1 MAESRVLVIDGDE
14 QSAASLA
21 SILQF
26 IDFIPVC
33 VASAAALK
41 LGERKPQEWL
51 AVVIGQE
58 ADAAA
63 LTRFVDWLK
72 RDRHH
77 PPLLVSPSR
86 QEALCEQF
94 GLDRS
99 ACFALEQPVRYAQ
112 LNDLLRRAGLVRMDQ
127 EAAASRLIGPTG
139 NSAPIRKVRRMIEQV
154 AGHDTTVLVTGES
167 GTGKEVV
174 ARAVHE
180 QSNRR
185 DKPFVAVNCGAIPSE
200 LLESE
205 LFGHEKGAFTGA
217 ITSRKGRF
225 EMADGGTLFLDEI
238 GDMTLPMQV
247 KILRVLQE
255 RTYERVG
262 SNRSMRCE
270 VRIIAA
276 THRNLEENIVKGTFR
291 EDLFYRLNV
300 FPIEM
305 PALRERLEDLP
316 LLIDD
321 LIDAM
326 RRNGHGSVR
335 LSPDAV
341 HALRAYHWPGNVREL
356 SNLIERLAVLHPH
369 AVVGVAELPARY
381 RQNIPLPALVP
392 QPMSVPAVAE
402 EDLEPIAVNG
412 RVSSASLGS
421 LSASSSAALGA
432 AGGFTALSSLPPLAS
447 ASTAYFPASAAQ
459 LPPDGVNLKDHIETI
474 ELALIKQALA
484 QSSGV
489 VAHAAKLLNTRRTTL
504 VEKLRKYGLQ
514 RDDGSDQE
522 SAAL

>member
-1 MAESRVLVIDGDE
+1 MAESRVLVIENDE
-14 QSAASLA
+14 QSAATLTSV
-21 SILQF
+21 LQF
-26 IDFIPVC
+26 IDFSPVH
-33 VASAAALK
+33 VTSAAEITLVD
-41 LGERKPQEWL
+41 RRPQDWL
-51 AVVIGQE
+51 AIIVGE
-58 ADAAA
+58 EKDPGA
-63 LTRFVDWLK
+63 LGKFIEWLK

-77 PPLLVSPSR
+77 PPLLVSPAK
-86 QEALCEQF
+86 QEALCEQY

-99 ACFALEQPVRYAQ
+99 ACFSLDHPVRYVQ
-112 LNDLLRRAGLVRMDQ
+112 LNDLLRRAGLVRMDN
-127 EAAASRLIGPTG
+127 EAAAVRFVGPTG
-139 NSAPIRKVRRMIEQV
+139 NSAAIRRVRRMIEQV

-180 QSNRR
+180 QSARR
-185 DKPFVAVNCGAIPSE
+185 DKPFVAVNCGAIPAD

-217 ITSRKGRF
+217 ITARKGRF

-262 SNRSMRCE
+262 SSRSIRCE

-276 THRNLEENIVKGTFR
+276 THRNLEESIVKGTFR

-305 PALRERLEDLP
+305 PPLRERLEDLP
-316 LLIDD
+316 LLIED
-321 LIDAM
+321 LIEAM
-326 RRNGHGSVR
+326 ERNGHGSVR
-335 LSPDAV
+335 LSQDAI

-369 AVVGVAELPARY
+369 TVVGVSDLPQRY
-381 RQNIPLPALVP
+381 RTHIANVSAAASAAPAPVAADDIAPFVSQAPAPAIAAAPAPVPNPTYAPAVIPLPA
-392 QPMSVPAVAE
+392 
-402 EDLEPIAVNG
+402 
-412 RVSSASLGS
+412 SAATY
-421 LSASSSAALGA
+421 LSA
-432 AGGFTALSSLPPLAS
+432 T
-447 ASTAYFPASAAQ
+447 PAM

-474 ELALIKQALA
+474 ELALIRQALQ

-514 RDDGSDQE
+514 RDDGSDHEQ
-522 SAAL
+522 AQL

>member
-14 QSAASLA
+14 QSAATLA
-21 SILQF
+21 SVLQF
-26 IDFIPVC
+26 IDFAPVC
-33 VASAAALK
+33 VGSAAALK
-41 LGERKPQEWL
+41 LSDRRPQDWL
-51 AVVIGQE
+51 AVIVGQE
-58 ADAAA
+58 ADQAA
-63 LTRFVDWLK
+63 LGRFIDWLK

-77 PPLLVSPSR
+77 PPLLVSPAR
-86 QEALCEQF
+86 QEAICEQF
-94 GLDRS
+94 SLDRS

-127 EAAASRLIGPTG
+127 EAAATRLVGPTG
-139 NSAPIRKVRRMIEQV
+139 NSAPIRKVRRMVEQV

-174 ARAVHE
+174 ARAIHE
-180 QSNRR
+180 QSARR

-276 THRNLEENIVKGTFR
+276 THRNLEDNIIKGSFR

-335 LSPDAV
+335 LAPDAV

-369 AVVGVAELPARY
+369 AMVGVAELPARY
-381 RQNIPLPALVP
+381 RQNIALPATPVAPLP
-392 QPMSVPAVAE
+392 VPAVADE
-402 EDLEPIAVNG
+402 EPLPIAVNARG
-412 RVSSASLGS
+412 GSPSGSQGLGS
-421 LSASSSAALGA
+421 S
-432 AGGFTALSSLPPLAS
+432 GFTAISSLPPLVS
-447 ASTAYFPASAAQ
+447 ASSTYFPAAPNQ

-474 ELALIKQALA
+474 ELALIKQALT

-514 RDDGSDQE
+514 RDDVDAE
-522 SAAL
+522 V